1 MDRSKFIFL
10 SEASYPIETKT
21 NTQLPTVIEFDISSR
36 IIATDISSRIIATHI
51 IFTIIHT
58 HISSRRLKP
67 TSSRTLAL
75 SNGLLLMNCHFILPS
90 HFQISVLTTHLFL
103 RAGLSPPPCLWY
115 PLISAH
121 EAQRLP

>member
-1 MDRSKFIFL
+1 MRLATPSKQK
-10 SEASYPIETKT
+10 TKKT
-21 NTQLPTVIEFDISSR
+21 SQLPTVIEFDISSR
-36 IIATDISSRIIATHI
+36 IIATDISSRIIETHNN
-51 IFTIIHT
+51 FTISHT
-58 HISSRRLKP
+58 HISSRRLNSA
-67 TSSRTLAL
+67 SSKTLTL

-103 RAGLSPPPCLWY
+103 HAGLSPPPCLWY